1 MRVQS
6 HLFIDSTF
14 DEQTSEKH
22 IKPGPQEMAL
32 WVKVLTVKP
41 EDRGSIIQAGLVE
54 GASLFLQ
61 AALDSHMQAMAYP
74 LLCN

>member
-1 MRVQS
+1 MGSHHLMRVKS

-14 DEQTSEKH
+14 DEHLPVRRTSEKH

-32 WVKVLTVKP
+32 WAKVLTVKP
-41 EDRGSIIQAGLVE
+41 EDRVSIIQAGLVE

-61 AALDSHMQAMAYP
+61 AAL
-74 LLCN
+74 